1 MSRIVI
7 IFSLLLIGL
16 GLVAYFLFADAENR
30 SCHGAHPGVRRSAAA
45 ALWVDRASS
54 EGARK
59 ASPCTLAMV
68 FALLGFLAPLGRLI
82 PTSIKNGFVFDSKSG
97 TMIAM
102 SVLCLMS
109 AGARHPVLH
118 RGAPRIGDGMSEQ
131 IPESALR
138 ERRVPRAEQAERMA
152 FGHGQGRRAW

>member
-30 SCHGAHPGVRRSAAA
+30 SATALTPAFAGVPLLLCGLIGLRP
-45 ALWVDRASS
+45 
-54 EGARK
+54 GARK
-59 ASPCTLAMV
+59 IAMHLAMV

-82 PTSIKNGFVFDSKSG
+82 PTSIKNGFEFDSKSG

-102 SVLCLMS
+102 SVLCLILLVLGIRSFIAARRGS
-109 AGARHPVLH
+109 ATG
-118 RGAPRIGDGMSEQ
+118 
-131 IPESALR
+131 
-138 ERRVPRAEQAERMA
+138 
-152 FGHGQGRRAW
+152 